1 MKLIKGW
8 NYLTIAFALITVL
21 FIGILVYGD
30 VNMFTLPLTIVFA
43 VCTTFCAQQWN
54 VMRLFKKIE
63 KKHPDWA

>member
-1 MKLIKGW
+1 MIKGW

-21 FIGILVYGD
+21 FIGLLATGET
-30 VNMFTLPLTIVFA
+30 NMFTLPLTIVFIM
-43 VCTTFCAQQWN
+43 CTTFCAQQWN